1 MNNREF
7 GPRVLG
13 ARFSLSCVVPV
24 LNEGAQIERFLESL
38 HQAIDQLANVE
49 IVVVNDGSTD
59 NSADEITKLCKR
71 LPLRYLELSRNFGK
85 EMAIQAGLDVAR
97 GDCIVILDADFQH
110 PISII
115 PSMIDR
121 WRAGVDMVY
130 AVKADRKSEG
140 WLRRFGSVVFYR
152 LLLPR
157 GPGRVPRD
165 AGDFRLLDRKVANAL
180 RAMPERNRFM
190 KGMYAWVGFKSEAIE
205 VHIGSRASGRSKF
218 KALKLAGL
226 AITGITAFSNAPLR
240 VVTGAGIL
248 TSTLSIGM
256 GIWIVFEKLFLNQPI
271 PGFATLA
278 AAIFFFAGIQLV
290 ALGVVGEY
298 VGRIFNE
305 VKQRPKYVVAN
316 EINCSPLAAGAATS
330 DPPG

>member
-1 MNNREF
+1 MSNREF
-7 GPRVLG
+7 GPRALG
-13 ARFSLSCVVPV
+13 ERFSLSCVVPV
-24 LNEGAQIERFLESL
+24 LNEGAQIARFLESL
-38 HQAIDQLANVE
+38 HHIIDQLAVVE

-59 NSADEITKLCKR
+59 NSAAEIAKLCER

-85 EMAIQAGLDVAR
+85 ETAIQAGLDVAS
-97 GDCIVILDADFQH
+97 GDCIVIMDADFQH
-110 PISII
+110 PISLIA
-115 PSMIDR
+115 SMIER

-140 WLRRFGSVVFYR
+140 WLRRFCSVVFYR
-152 LLLPR
+152 LLMPR
-157 GPGRVPRD
+157 GPARVPPD
-165 AGDFRLLDRKVANAL
+165 AGDFRLLDRKVVNAL

-205 VHIGSRASGRSKF
+205 MHIESRASGRSKF

-240 VVTGAGIL
+240 VVTGVGML
-248 TSTLSIGM
+248 TSILSIGM
-256 GIWIVFEKLFLNQPI
+256 GTWIVFEKLYLNQPI

-305 VKQRPKYVVAN
+305 VKQRPQYVIAS
-316 EINCSPLAAGAATS
+316 EINRSPLAAGAAAS
-330 DPPG
+330 DASR